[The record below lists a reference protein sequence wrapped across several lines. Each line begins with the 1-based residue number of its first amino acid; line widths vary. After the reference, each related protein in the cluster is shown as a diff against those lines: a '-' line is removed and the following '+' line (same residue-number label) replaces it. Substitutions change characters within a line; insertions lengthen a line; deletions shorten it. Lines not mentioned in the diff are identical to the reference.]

1 MKKSYDI
8 SKNSDMRRF
17 MKDLESSVMSEAKK
31 AANSMNHDYTC
42 PTCNHDITVRVG
54 FNSCPYCGQE
64 IEVNPMR

>member
-1 MKKSYDI
+1 MARNYNLM
-8 SKNSDMRRF
+8 SKSDMRRF
-17 MKDLESSVMSEAKK
+17 AKDLERSVMDEARKV
-31 AANSMNHDYTC
+31 ANSMDHDYTC